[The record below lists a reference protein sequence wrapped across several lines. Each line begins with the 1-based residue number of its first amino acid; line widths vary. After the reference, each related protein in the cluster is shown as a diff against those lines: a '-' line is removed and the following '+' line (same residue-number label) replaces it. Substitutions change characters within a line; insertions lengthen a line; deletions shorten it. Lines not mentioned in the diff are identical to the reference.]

1 MRRKSMGCG
10 RSFRVSSM
18 FTISDVEGSTDVVS
32 VFPFPVIYCAHFT
45 FQKYIGAQIDPP
57 KLSLL
62 SSTKGQS
69 LAENVDPRLAMMF
82 ALQVSEIEGE
92 KRVA

>member
-1 MRRKSMGCG
+1 MPRKLMGCG
-10 RSFRVSSM
+10 PSCQVSISVLGDVDYSADCLSFSL
-18 FTISDVEGSTDVVS
+18 
-32 VFPFPVIYCAHFT
+32 PPVIYCAHFT

-69 LAENVDPRLAMMF
+69 LAENVDPRLALMF
-82 ALQVSEIEGE
+82 ALQV
-92 KRVA
+92 K

>member
-1 MRRKSMGCG
+1 MLTTALTASP
-10 RSFRVSSM
+10 
-18 FTISDVEGSTDVVS
+18 
-32 VFPFPVIYCAHFT
+32 FPFILVIYCAHFT

-69 LAENVDPRLAMMF
+69 LAENVDPRLALMF
-82 ALQVSEIEGE
+82 ALQV
-92 KRVA
+92 K